1 MFELKYAITEKDI
14 KAENKKLALF
24 YFLLYFGVAV
34 VGLAVGIVAVVLNPQ
49 TSILVI
55 GIIIL
60 VFSGLLA
67 AVALLMMI
75 APKNLISSVVGTDNI
90 ELNVVIDKN
99 GITVNGDNVAAF
111 ADITKIKDRKSYLV
125 VYTGKDTA
133 FIVKDAI
140 ASGQAFAELKTY
152 MTERQGRLLL
162 VPTDEQPAAPAAET
176 EVDAPAE
183 NVDDTVTDK

>member
-1 MFELKYAITEKDI
+1 MFELKYVITAGDI
-14 KAENKKLALF
+14 KAENKKLTLF

-34 VGLAVGIVAVVLNPQ
+34 IGLAVGIVAVIINPQ
-49 TSILVI
+49 TTILVI

-75 APKNLISSVVGTDNI
+75 APKNLVSSVVGTDDN

-99 GITVNGDNVAAF
+99 GITVDGNNIAAF
-111 ADITKIKDRKSYLV
+111 ADITKIKDRKTYLV

-133 FIVKDAI
+133 FLVKDNI
-140 ASGQAFAELKTY
+140 TSGQAFSELKTY
-152 MTERQGRLLL
+152 MTERQGKILL
-162 VPTDEQPAAPAAET
+162 VASEEQTEQPASEAES
-176 EVDAPAE
+176 E
-183 NVDDTVTDK
+183 NKD

>member
-34 VGLAVGIVAVVLNPQ
+34 VGLAVGIVAVVINPQ

-75 APKNLISSVVGTDNI
+75 APKNLISSIVGTDDN

-99 GITVNGDNVAAF
+99 GITVDGENIAAF
-111 ADITKIKDRKSYLV
+111 ADITKIKDRKTYLV
-125 VYTGKDTA
+125 VYTGKDSA
-133 FIVKDAI
+133 FLVKDAI
-140 ASGQAFAELKTY
+140 TSGQAFAELKTY

-162 VPTDEQPAAPAAET
+162 VPTEEQSEQPAT
-176 EVDAPAE
+176 
-183 NVDDTVTDK
+183 DTVSENKE